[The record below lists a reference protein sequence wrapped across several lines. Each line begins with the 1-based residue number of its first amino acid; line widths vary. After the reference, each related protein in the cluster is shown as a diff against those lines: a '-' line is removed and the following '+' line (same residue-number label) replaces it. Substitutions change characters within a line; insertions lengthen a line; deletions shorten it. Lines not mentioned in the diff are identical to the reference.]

1 MSPRFTALLSAP
13 EMDTLIQQFGVVFHR
28 FGLRRSLGRIWA
40 VVYLSPE
47 PVSQGDLVELLGLSA
62 GLVSSSLRELVNLS
76 ALQTTTV
83 EGSRRTHYVAED
95 SLLRMLASIL
105 AKRELDAIRDLRNA
119 IQEARRVFRRSHYG
133 EVIANRLRGVEE
145 SAELYATLVAL
156 VPSLARLPVGA
167 AKRAVRILKSVRPG
181 EESKSPSGHRS
192 RASMGVQQ

>member
-1 MSPRFTALLSAP
+1 
-13 EMDTLIQQFGVVFHR
+13 MDTLIQQFGVVFHR

-145 SAELYATLVAL
+145 SAELYATLAAL

>member
-1 MSPRFTALLSAP
+1 MSPPFTALISAP
-13 EMDTLIQQFGVVFHR
+13 EMDTLIRQFGVVFHR

-47 PVSQGDLVELLGLSA
+47 PVTQADLVELLGLSA
-62 GLVSSSLRELVNLS
+62 GLVSSSLRELEELS
-76 ALQTTTV
+76 ALHTTSI

-119 IQEARRVFRRSHYG
+119 IRHARQVFRRSPHSDL
-133 EVIANRLRGVEE
+133 ITSRLRGVEE
-145 SAELYATLVAL
+145 SAELYATLAAL

-167 AKRAVRILKSVRPG
+167 AKRAVRLLKSIRPG
-181 EESKSPSGHRS
+181 DESTSSS
-192 RASMGVQQ
+192 RRRAGVSMGVRP